1 MIGFR
6 LLDGGGGGVGIVES
20 KAVFKSAKHS
30 RQLGL
35 NAAIICMAQLSLQN
49 DFWWYQMVLDE

>member
-1 MIGFR
+1 MV
-6 LLDGGGGGVGIVES
+6 GGRVGIVES